1 MRLEQ
6 YNPSSEI
13 TVLAVCFTM
22 LVLLVVSFKVRMKTF
37 RIFRKGFQ
45 IRAAKYVKLHSEVL
59 SRLAPG
65 KMTYVFLDEV
75 QHVDGYEKVV
85 DSLYARDGIDIYI
98 TGSTAD
104 LLS

>member
-37 RIFRKGFQ
+37 RIF
-45 IRAAKYVKLHSEVL
+45 
-59 SRLAPG
+59 
-65 KMTYVFLDEV
+65 
-75 QHVDGYEKVV
+75 
-85 DSLYARDGIDIYI
+85 
-98 TGSTAD
+98 TAM
-104 LLS
+104 LGTLEGAYS